1 MKIEINIKIFLVLLI
16 CIILKNTKM
25 YLIFLFFAFVHEIA
39 HLVFGLCIGGKAD
52 KIKIEPYGISLVFCF
67 NKKNKHLLKILFYLV
82 GPISNLFFAILFMK
96 NNIMNVETQNY
107 IIYTNLLLF
116 VFNLL
121 PIIPLDGGKI
131 MIEILKIIYKEN
143 FKVQNILAVSKLF
156 LFIFSFL
163 YSIAIIKVKNIY
175 IFFLILYLWYLY
187 YIEEKKILL
196 YEKTI
201 KIIDKFN

>member
-1 MKIEINIKIFLVLLI
+1 MNTEI
-16 CIILKNTKM
+16 
-25 YLIFLFFAFVHEIA
+25 
-39 HLVFGLCIGGKAD
+39 
-52 KIKIEPYGISLVFCF
+52 
-67 NKKNKHLLKILFYLV
+67 
-82 GPISNLFFAILFMK
+82 
-96 NNIMNVETQNY
+96 QNY

-143 FKVQNILAVSKLF
+143 FKVQNILAVSKFF

-175 IFFLILYLWYLY
+175 IIFLILYLWYLY